1 MTRAIFPPRRYRWR
15 QRRTN
20 AAIDFQCL
28 PRMTRLYA
36 ATVLIGACL
45 LFLVQP
51 LIAKIILPWFGGTS
65 SVWSAALVFFQVCV
79 LAGYSYAH
87 WLTTRIQARTQPL
100 IHGVLLLAA
109 CALMPILPSDALR
122 PTAEG
127 DPTLQI
133 LWLLTVTVGLPALML
148 STTSPLLQVWYM
160 RRMGSEPPY
169 WLFAWS
175 NAGSLLALL
184 SFPFVLEPAL
194 NAHVLA
200 WGWSGLF
207 VVFALLSIGIAYLS
221 RGAEQVV
228 EPGPTEQ
235 EQTAPATPPSVAQMV
250 I

>member
-79 LAGYSYAH
+79 LGGYTYAH
-87 WLTTRIQARTQPL
+87 WLTTYVRPRLQSIVHAGLL
-100 IHGVLLLAA
+100 IAS
-109 CALMPILPSDALR
+109 CALMPILPSDAWR
-122 PTAEG
+122 PTEAS

-133 LWLLTVTVGLPALML
+133 LLLLAATVGLPSLMV
-148 STTSPLLQVWYM
+148 SSTSPLLQVWYM
-160 RRMGSEPPY
+160 RRTGSEVPY
-169 WLFAWS
+169 WLFALS
-175 NAGSLLALL
+175 KAGALL
-184 SFPFVLEPAL
+184 GLLSCPLLLEPAF
-194 NAHVLA
+194 AADTLA
-200 WGWSGLF
+200 VGGSAMF
-207 VVFALLSIGIAYLS
+207 VVCAAMSIGVAYAS
-221 RGAEQVV
+221 RGIVQHSEPTAAAERM
-228 EPGPTEQ
+228 P
-235 EQTAPATPPSVAQMV
+235 
-250 I
+250 